1 MKKYFK
7 EMSTEEKVNIIMNND
22 KLRREMEEHY
32 YTDLMEQQAENGE
45 LMLGKEHW
53 RYIDVRDNYNS
64 FYLVLKDWHKFID
77 NVDKDYLSQE
87 GIDLY
92 DEIMK
97 MYDEWGNMVVY
108 EDEDEDRYNQL
119 EEEIENKCKEL
130 LKICEEQLHQY
141 ETYTDEDLKEDITFQ
156 LEENNVNEDLYII
169 DDDTSKVYED
179 ISYTK
184 TYC

>member
-7 EMSTEEKVNIIMNND
+7 DMSTEEKVNIIMNND
-22 KLRREMEEHY
+22 KLRRKAEEHY
-32 YTDLMEQQAENGE
+32 YTDLMEQQAEEGE

-53 RYIDVRDNYNS
+53 RYIDVRDNYSS
-64 FYLVLKDWHKFID
+64 FYLALKDWHTFLD
-77 NVDKDYLSQE
+77 NLDKDYLCNN
-87 GIDLY
+87 GLDLY
-92 DEIMK
+92 NQIMVLK
-97 MYDEWGNMVVY
+97 NEYDNIDIVEN
-108 EDEDEDRYNQL
+108 EDRFNEL
-119 EEEIENKCKEL
+119 EEELENRCKEL
-130 LKICEEQLHQY
+130 LQVCEKQLHEY
-141 ETYTDEDLKEDITFQ
+141 ETYTDEDLKEYITFQ

>member
-22 KLRREMEEHY
+22 ELRRKAEEHY

-53 RYIDVRDNYNS
+53 RYIDVRDNYSS
-64 FYLVLKDWHKFID
+64 FYLVLKDWNKFLD
-77 NVDKDYLSQE
+77 NLDKDYLSQK

-92 DEIMK
+92 NEIYK
-97 MYDEWGNMVVY
+97 LYEEYNNTDMYS
-108 EDEDEDRYNQL
+108 DRFNEL
-119 EEEIENKCKEL
+119 EEILEDKCKEL

-141 ETYTDEDLKEDITFQ
+141 ETYTDEDLKEDITFL
-156 LEENNVNEDLYII
+156 LEENNFFGNLNILLQKKLGHTVFCLYLC
-169 DDDTSKVYED
+169 T
-179 ISYTK
+179 
-184 TYC
+184 